1 MAIKVTIPLITFGCS
16 WTYGVGVGYNTVMD
30 SEQYKKIGWNQDIC
44 DSLSFRGLLSEK
56 YFLKNKNFSSGGS
69 SNQRQFRLAREFFS
83 SRRFKEL
90 QNNYDKI
97 LVLWGI
103 TSTARNEVW
112 STEQNQLQNFFY
124 SDEKLN
130 LSKFFTKFCYSHENE
145 IRILRT
151 EMRHWNTFFKNSNID
166 NLWFDTFNHHDYNAI
181 EIEHL
186 KPHYDEV
193 KVPSWP
199 NWRDFSKN
207 QFNVASDIFEEI
219 MDPRWP
225 WPEFFY
231 PVDNLIFN
239 DENPRD
245 LLSKLAIK
253 NKCQNVDNRYHMSD
267 WEIDTNR
274 VGHLVNCGILNP
286 HSHHPTRQGH
296 EQITEML
303 SPYIEALL

>member
-1 MAIKVTIPLITFGCS
+1 MITFGCS
-16 WTYGVGVGYNTVMD
+16 WTYGVGVGYNTVID
-30 SEQYKKIGWNQDIC
+30 LEQYKKIAWKQDIC
-44 DSLSFRGLLSEK
+44 NPLSFRGLLSEK
-56 YFLKNKNFSSGGS
+56 YFLKNINFSSGGS
-69 SNQRQFRLAREFFS
+69 SNQRQFRMAREFFS
-83 SRRFKEL
+83 SSRFKEL
-90 QNNYDKI
+90 QNNYGKI

-112 STEQNQLQNFFY
+112 STEQNKLQNFFY
-124 SDEKLN
+124 SDEKSN

-145 IRILRT
+145 IQILRT

-166 NLWFDTFNHHDYNAI
+166 NLWFDTFNHHDYSAI
-181 EIEHL
+181 GIEHL
-186 KPHYDEV
+186 KPHYDAV
-193 KVPSWP
+193 KGHSWP
-199 NWRDFSKN
+199 DWRDFSKN
-207 QFNVASDIFEEI
+207 QFDVADDIFEEI

-225 WPEFFY
+225 WSESFC
-231 PVDNLIFN
+231 PVDNLIFI

-253 NKCQNVDNRYHMSD
+253 NKCQNVDNQYHESS

-274 VGHLVNCGILNP
+274 ITHLVNCGILNP
-286 HSHHPTRQGH
+286 HSHHPTQQGH